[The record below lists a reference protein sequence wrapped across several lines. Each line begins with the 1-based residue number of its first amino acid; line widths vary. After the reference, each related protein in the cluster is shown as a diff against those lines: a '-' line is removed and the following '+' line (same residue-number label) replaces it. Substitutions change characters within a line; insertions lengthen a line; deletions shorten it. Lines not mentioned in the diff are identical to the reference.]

1 MKRIFIFFLL
11 TMPFFYI
18 QAQTWTGSSSRDWN
32 TPGNWSPA
40 GIPGSPGNVIIP
52 GSVSSGNW
60 PKFSGNVTIN
70 SIDLQPGSQ
79 LDVNGFS
86 LTLNGVDN
94 FIKFIGTTLNNSSG
108 STDIE
113 MNINT
118 GTGGFYTFFSRN
130 TVNDSIVFNITGTNQ
145 FVEGYD
151 GAPNHYN
158 GNVRFNIND
167 QLTALIS
174 YLVPSQYHCN
184 LGIFRTVAGG
194 TSLFNASATI
204 TGDFSYSNLVGT
216 GTGIGNQGIETIIGG
231 LIDIDV
237 NYLVPGGFEMYQ
249 VHNKKTG
256 GSIIVKNSQG
266 FVFKNDTLAVNSLG
280 ITGYKTG
287 QYGDLFS
294 NKISGNVNIANDI
307 SYGGGFITRIRNNV
321 IIGNTIYSNNG
332 SNPLIEADAVGTG
345 NSYTGNVTF
354 NASGGPVYIG
364 YSAPVQCSGNLVIN
378 RTATGHTQ
386 AFTSGGTIG
395 GNFTYTN
402 QTAGPTLLGNETV
415 PTSIAGTINISTSNT
430 DPGIF
435 QMIRIN
441 NQTLGGSINVIHP
454 GGFNVVNNTLMV
466 NQLSLTG
473 YHGATNNY
481 FSRNNVTGNVTIA
494 DDAGYTGGFYT
505 YIQSNSITGNTE
517 FANNGSNTFIEAD
530 VAGTGNTYTGNVSFN
545 ASGGSMFIAK
555 GAAIHCSGNLT
566 ILCNPSVQLQAFGS
580 GGFIG
585 GHLVY
590 TRNN

>member
-11 TMPFFYI
+11 TFPFFYI
-18 QAQTWTGSSSRDWN
+18 QAQTWTGSISRDWN

-40 GIPGSPGNVIIP
+40 GIPGSSGNVIIP

-86 LTLNGVDN
+86 LTLYGVSN
-94 FIKFIGTTLNNSSG
+94 FIKFIGTTLNNSSV
-108 STDIE
+108 SNDIE
-113 MNINT
+113 ININT
-118 GTGGFYTFFSRN
+118 GSGGFYTFFSSN

-151 GAPNHYN
+151 GTPNHYN

-167 QLTALIS
+167 PLTALIS
-174 YLVPSQYHCN
+174 YLVPSQYHGN
-184 LGIFRTVAGG
+184 LSIFRTVAGG
-194 TSLFNASATI
+194 TSLFNASASI
-204 TGDFSYSNLVGT
+204 TGNFTYNNPVGT
-216 GTGIGNQGIETIIGG
+216 GTGIGNQGIETNIGG
-231 LIDIDV
+231 MIAIDV

-249 VHNKKTG
+249 VHNKKKG

-266 FVFKNDTLAVNSLG
+266 FVLKNDTLSVNSLG

-287 QYGDLFS
+287 QYGDFFF

-321 IIGNTIYSNNG
+321 ITGNTVYSNKG
-332 SNPLIEADAVGTG
+332 SNPLIEADAVGSG

-354 NASGGPVYIG
+354 NASGGSIYVA
-364 YSAPVQCSGNLVIN
+364 YSAPIHCTGNLVIN

-402 QTAGPTLLGNETV
+402 QTAGVTLFGNETKA
-415 PTSIAGTINISTSNT
+415 TSIAGTINISTDNT
-430 DPGIF
+430 APGIF
-435 QMIRIN
+435 QIVRVN
-441 NQTLGGSINVIHP
+441 NQTPGGSIIVGHP
-454 GGFNVVNNTLMV
+454 NGFYLVNNSVLV
-466 NQLSLTG
+466 NLLSVTG
-473 YHGATNNY
+473 YKGPTNNY
-481 FSRNNVTGNVTIA
+481 FTGNNVTGNVTIS

-505 YIQSNSITGNTE
+505 YIQSNSINGNTE
-517 FANNGSNTFIEAD
+517 FTNNGSNTFLEAD
-530 VAGTGNTYTGNVSFN
+530 MAGTGNTYTGNVSFN
-545 ASGGSMFIAK
+545 ASAGSMFIAK
-555 GAAIHCSGNLT
+555 AAPLYCSGNLT
-566 ILCNPSVQLQAFGS
+566 IHCSSSAQLQAFGS

-590 TRNN
+590 NKNN

>member
-1 MKRIFIFFLL
+1 MKKVFVIFLL
-11 TMPFFYI
+11 TFSICYL

-40 GIPGSPGNVIIP
+40 GIPGSSANVIIP
-52 GSVSSGNW
+52 GSVASGNW

-86 LTLNGVDN
+86 LTLNGVLN
-94 FIKFIGTTLNNSSG
+94 FIKFIGATLDNSSV

-130 TVNDSIVFNITGTNQ
+130 TVNDNIVFNITGANQ

-151 GAPNHYN
+151 GTPNHYN

-167 QLTALIS
+167 PLTALIS
-174 YLVPSQYHCN
+174 YLVPSQY
-184 LGIFRTVAGG
+184 GGDVSIFRTVAGG
-194 TSLFNASATI
+194 TSLFNASASI
-204 TGDFSYSNLVGT
+204 TGNFTYDNPVGT
-216 GTGIGNQGIETIIGG
+216 GTGIGNPGIETTIGG
-231 LIDIDV
+231 MIDIDV

-249 VHNKKTG
+249 VHNKKKG

-266 FVFKNDTLAVNSLG
+266 FVLKNDTLAVNSLV

-287 QYGDLFS
+287 QYGDLYY

-321 IIGNTIYSNNG
+321 ITGNTIYSNNG
-332 SNPLIEADAVGTG
+332 VNPLIEGEGVGSG

-354 NASGGPVYIG
+354 NASGGPIYIA
-364 YSAPVQCSGNLVIN
+364 YSAPIHCTGNLVIN

-402 QTAGPTLLGNETV
+402 QTAGTSLLGNETV
-415 PTSIAGTINISTSNT
+415 PTSIAGTINISTNNT

-435 QMIRIN
+435 QMIRVN
-441 NQTLGGSINVIHP
+441 NQTPGGSMNVFHP
-454 GGFNVVNNTLMV
+454 GGFNVVNNTLVV

-481 FSRNNVTGNVTIA
+481 FSSNNVTGNVNIA
-494 DDAGYTGGFYT
+494 DDAGFTGGFYT
-505 YIQSNSITGNTE
+505 VIRSNSIIGNSG

-530 VAGTGNTYTGNVSFN
+530 VAGTGNTYTGNVTFN
-545 ASGGSMFIAK
+545 ASGGTMYIAK
-555 GAAIHCSGNLT
+555 AAPLHCSGNMT
-566 ILCNPSVQLQAFGS
+566 ILCGPSAQMNAFGG
-580 GGFIG
+580 GGFVAG
-585 GHLVY
+585 NLTY
-590 TRNN
+590 NKQN